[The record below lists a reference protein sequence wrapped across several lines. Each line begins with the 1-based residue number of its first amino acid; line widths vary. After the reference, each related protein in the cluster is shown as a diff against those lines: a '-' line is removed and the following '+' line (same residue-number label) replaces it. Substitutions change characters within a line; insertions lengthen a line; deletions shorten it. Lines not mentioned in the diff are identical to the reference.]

1 MFFFVTGPRML
12 DMTHCAE
19 HVMCYLP
26 TFAMYSGARG
36 VRLCRALVESSRIT
50 LKMQKN
56 KKKKRKI
63 RSGRDSCPQPNKDPR
78 NTEEYSILC

>member
-1 MFFFVTGPRML
+1 MSIYHIKLQENSYILLSRGVCLSHSNVGGFFAVDTGARTL

-19 HVMCYLP
+19 HVMHYLP

-50 LKMQKN
+50 LQM
-56 KKKKRKI
+56 
-63 RSGRDSCPQPNKDPR
+63 
-78 NTEEYSILC
+78 